1 MSTLNEHLQDFKF
14 QYIEIYGNCK
24 QVKDP
29 IRLSSDCANCAKI
42 QINLSK
48 TVKGYDELGESVI
61 PAVKTINLDIS
72 FLLKGSFKMEYNR
85 LGLIRCFNPDKLN
98 SIQICDQKITGTI
111 VSLSSNNVPLKTIN
125 VSDDKPF
132 FHMCFNELGEYKIY
146 SNGIYDK
153 LILKFADNK

>member
-1 MSTLNEHLQDFKF
+1 MSNLNEHLQDFKF
-14 QYIEIYGNCK
+14 QYIEIYGNCN

-29 IRLSSDCANCAKI
+29 IRLSSGCEKI
-42 QINLSK
+42 QIKLSK
-48 TVKGYDELGESVI
+48 TAKGYDEINEFVV
-61 PAVKTINLDIS
+61 PTVKEINLDIS
-72 FLLKGSFKMEYNR
+72 FLLKGYFKMDYNR
-85 LGLIRCFNPDKLN
+85 LGLIRCFNPDNLN

-125 VSDDKPF
+125 ISDDKPF

-146 SNGIYDK
+146 SSGICDG